1 MAHVPEEGRESG
13 TRPLSIAR
21 PADFMTGLF
30 LIGLAGLGFFQ
41 AAELPMGSAVRMR
54 AGYVP
59 RLLSF
64 LLLAFGLAIIALS
77 LAGKREPAERWR
89 LRPLAAVL
97 LVPVVYALTIEP
109 LGLLIAVAA
118 CTLVAALGSRDSRPV
133 EAILLALALAAFT
146 VALFVWGLGLP
157 MRPLPG
163 G

>member
-1 MAHVPEEGRESG
+1 MDDQPKSH
-13 TRPLSIAR
+13 RPSIAC

-30 LIGLAGLGFFQ
+30 LIGLAGLGFVQ
-41 AAELPMGSAVRMR
+41 AAELPMGSAVRMG

-64 LLLAFGLAIIALS
+64 LLLGFGLAVVGLS
-77 LAGKREPAERWR
+77 LGGERKPAERWR

-97 LVPVVYALTIEP
+97 LVPIVFALAIEP
-109 LGLLIAVAA
+109 LGLLIAVVA
-118 CTLVAALGSRDSRPV
+118 CTLVAALGSRDSRPA
-133 EAILLALALAAFT
+133 EAVLLALVLAAFT

-157 MRPLPG
+157 MPPLPG